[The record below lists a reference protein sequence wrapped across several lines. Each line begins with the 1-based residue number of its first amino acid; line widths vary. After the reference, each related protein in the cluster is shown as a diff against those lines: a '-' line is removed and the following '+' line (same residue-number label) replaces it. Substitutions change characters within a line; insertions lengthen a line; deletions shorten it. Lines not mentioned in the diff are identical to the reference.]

1 MLDVTMPNGLC
12 MSILVGTATI
22 SNTAVGLA

>member
-12 MSILVGTATI
+12 TSILVGTAII